1 MTVYSNH
8 VACPSGRY
16 RHDGIC
22 KHSIAVVAHQSILTA
37 HFDFLKKY
45 RKGGK
50 GRTALAEHDVN
61 KKTAGK
67 KGSRNKYS
75 YRPERGSSIKERPQE
90 SQTYTDIHHNDNP
103 FDLMFLPKEAKV
115 CKSCDTDFCHRTK
128 IIPFDLVFGHKG
140 CWHYPV
146 NGDWAN
152 RKATTKETMRYYYTT
167 KICILQRFPYFTWD
181 FVAVSQSVAVSL
193 SESHKQYLKSE
204 FHNVVFWF
212 IEYACI
218 WTFNRTL
225 SIIDN

>member
-1 MTVYSNH
+1 MMAY
-8 VACPSGRY
+8 A
-16 RHDGIC
+16 
-22 KHSIAVVAHQSILTA
+22 SILLLLLHISPFSRPTSIS
-37 HFDFLKKY
+37 LRNTGRVVKVILPLQSMTSI
-45 RKGGK
+45 RKQH
-50 GRTALAEHDVN
+50 T
-61 KKTAGK
+61 TT
-67 KGSRNKYS
+67 

-103 FDLMFLPKEAKV
+103 FDLMFLLKEAKV

-128 IIPFDLVFGHKG
+128 IIPFDLFFGHKE

-167 KICILQRFPYFTWD
+167 KICILQRFPYFNWD

-204 FHNVVFWF
+204 FHNVVF
-212 IEYACI
+212 
-218 WTFNRTL
+218 
-225 SIIDN
+225 